1 MFDDIDEVKTRVNI
15 VDVIGERVRLKKV
28 GSNYF
33 GLCPFHNE
41 KTPSFSV
48 NEKLQIFKC
57 FGCGAG
63 GDVFKFLMRTDNLTF
78 YEALKELADRVGYK
92 LKSDSIHPKD
102 KQYIEKKNKL
112 LEVVKLAADFYSE
125 KLVQNKNNPGYQYIL
140 KRGLN
145 KDLIQTFHLGYAPE
159 NNDEIY
165 AYFQNKSIPSEL
177 LIEAGIM
184 VNKGGKLLSKF
195 RNRII
200 FSIFDEK
207 GNIVGFS
214 GRFIGQS
221 SPTFNPP
228 KYLNSPQSI
237 VFNKSRLIFGL
248 FQAVESI
255 RKYKFVILCE
265 GQMNVLSSHR
275 VGVKN
280 IVASLGTSFTR
291 EHLDI
296 LKRYTNTIY
305 LAFDKDSA
313 GKKATI
319 RTLELIFSYPDEIT
333 VKVISWDNQ
342 LGKDPDELIMANPEK
357 WIESLKNPYDP
368 IEYLISNFFKK
379 NPNPTIDQK
388 NSILKI
394 ILPLINKHRSEFIKQ
409 EYLKKLASD
418 FNVRVESFESYSDE
432 DFGQNRQDYSANRT
446 NLSNE
451 HANKI
456 YDHIFGLILQN
467 WSKAKYLLNLIDRD
481 LIIDEYMEIFD
492 CILLFIDAE
501 DVTSVYHALDEENKV
516 KFEHILLKEV
526 TFDSNTSIEE
536 HIRKSIPLLVR
547 IRYQQVS
554 QQLKLNTENKQLLDL
569 LQKLAKYLNAKN

>member
-1 MFDDIDEVKTRVNI
+1 MSNDIDEVKARVNI
-15 VDVIGERVRLKKV
+15 VDVIGERVRLKKT

-41 KTPSFSV
+41 KTPSFGV

-57 FGCGAG
+57 FGCGVG
-63 GDVFKFLMRTDNLTF
+63 GDVFTFLMRIDNLTF

-92 LKSDSIHPKD
+92 LKSDPNHSKD
-102 KQYIEKKNKL
+102 KQYIEKKSKL
-112 LEVVKLAADFYSE
+112 LEVVKLAANFYSE

-140 KRGLN
+140 KRGLTE
-145 KDLIQTFHLGYAPE
+145 DLIQTFHVGYAPE
-159 NNDEIY
+159 NNDEISG
-165 AYFQNKSIPSEL
+165 YFKNKSISNEL
-177 LIEAGIM
+177 LIEAGII
-184 VNKGGKLLSKF
+184 VNKDGKLLSKF

-237 VFNKSRLIFGL
+237 IFNKSSLIFGL

-275 VGVKN
+275 VGVRN

-291 EHLDI
+291 EHVAI
-296 LKRYTNTIY
+296 LKRYTDTIY

-319 RTLELIFSYPDEIT
+319 RALDLIFSYPEEMT
-333 VKVISWDNQ
+333 VKIISWDSQ
-342 LGKDPDELIMANPEK
+342 LGKDPDELIMANPQK
-357 WIESLKNPYDP
+357 WIEALNSPYDP
-368 IEYLISNFFKK
+368 IEYFLSNFFKK
-379 NPNPTIDQK
+379 FPNPTINQK

-394 ILPLINKHRSEFIKQ
+394 IVPLIHKHRSEFIRQ
-409 EYLKKLASD
+409 EYLKKVASE
-418 FNVRVESFESYSDE
+418 FNIRVESLESYSGHYFNQDE
-432 DFGQNRQDYSANRT
+432 QYYSVNQT

-456 YDHIFGLILQN
+456 YHYILGLILQN
-467 WSKAKYLLNLIDRD
+467 WSKSKHLLDLIDRD
-481 LIIDEYMEIFD
+481 LIIDEYREIFD
-492 CILLFIDAE
+492 CMLLLADAD
-501 DVTSVYHALDEENKV
+501 DVTSLYHALDDDNKV
-516 KFEHILLKEV
+516 KFEHIFLKEIN
-526 TFDSNTSIEE
+526 FDSNTSIEE
-536 HIRKSIPLLVR
+536 HIRKCIPLLVR
-547 IRYQQVS
+547 IRYQEVS
-554 QQLKLNTENKQLLDL
+554 QQLKSNTEKKQLLDL

>member
-1 MFDDIDEVKTRVNI
+1 MSNDIDEVKARVNI
-15 VDVIGERVRLKKV
+15 VDVIGERVRLKKT

-41 KTPSFSV
+41 NTPSFSV

-57 FGCGAG
+57 FGCGVG
-63 GDVFKFLMRTDNLTF
+63 GDVFTFLMRIDNLTF

-92 LKSDSIHPKD
+92 LKSDAIHSKD

-112 LEVVKLAADFYSE
+112 LEVIKLAANFYSE

-140 KRGLN
+140 KRGLTE
-145 KDLIQTFHLGYAPE
+145 DLIQTFHLGYAPE
-159 NNDEIY
+159 NNDEISE
-165 AYFQNKSIPSEL
+165 YFKNKSISNEL
-177 LIEAGIM
+177 LIEAGII
-184 VNKGGKLLSKF
+184 VNKDGKLLSKF

-237 VFNKSRLIFGL
+237 IFNKSRLIFGL

-275 VGVKN
+275 VGVRN

-291 EHLDI
+291 EHVAI
-296 LKRYTNTIY
+296 LKRYTDTIY

-319 RTLELIFSYPDEIT
+319 RALDLIFSYPEEMT
-333 VKVISWDNQ
+333 VKIISWDNQ

-357 WIESLKNPYDP
+357 WIEALNNPYDP
-368 IEYLISNFFKK
+368 IEYFLSNFFKK
-379 NPNPTIDQK
+379 FPNPTINQK

-394 ILPLINKHRSEFIKQ
+394 IVPLVHKHHSEFIRQ
-409 EYLKKLASD
+409 EYLKKIASE
-418 FNVRVESFESYSDE
+418 FNIRVESLESYSGH
-432 DFGQNRQDYSANRT
+432 DFNQDQQYYSVNHK
-446 NLSNE
+446 NLSTE

-456 YDHIFGLILQN
+456 YEYIFGIILHN
-467 WSKAKYLLNLIDRD
+467 WSKSKHLLSLIDRD
-481 LIIDEYMEIFD
+481 LIIDEYIEIFD
-492 CILLFIDAE
+492 CMLLLADAD
-501 DVTSVYHALDEENKV
+501 DVTFVYHALDEKNKV

-526 TFDSNTSIEE
+526 NFDSNTNIEE
-536 HIRKSIPLLVR
+536 HVRKSIPLLVR
-547 IRYQQVS
+547 VKYQEVS
-554 QQLKLNTENKQLLDL
+554 QQLKSNTENKQLLDL
-569 LQKLAKYLNAKN
+569 LLKLAKYLNAKN